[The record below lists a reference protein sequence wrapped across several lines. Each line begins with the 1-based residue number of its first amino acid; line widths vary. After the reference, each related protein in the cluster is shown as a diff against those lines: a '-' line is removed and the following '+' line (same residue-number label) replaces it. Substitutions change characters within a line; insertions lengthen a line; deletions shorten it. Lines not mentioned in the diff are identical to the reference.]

1 MGIPPKFSTL
11 VTRVSVTTLLTRGA
25 TSSHEWPCGIIRKCL
40 PQKGLSTGTLLE
52 DGVVRDSRHGSDRRT
67 GAAPHR
73 GRALARAY
81 AARRARS
88 ARPPAA
94 CGRERALA
102 AGLPPPDWLPRDP
115 SPPDRGGDQTIK
127 L

>member
-11 VTRVSVTTLLTRGA
+11 VTRVSVTTLVTRGA
-25 TSSHEWPCGIIRKCL
+25 TPSHEWACAIARKCL

-52 DGVVRDSRHGSDRRT
+52 DGVVRDTRHGSDRRT

-81 AARRARS
+81 AAGRARS
-88 ARPPAA
+88 ARRPAA
-94 CGRERALA
+94 SGRKRALDA
-102 AGLPPPDWLPRDP
+102 RLPSRD
-115 SPPDRGGDQTIK
+115 RC
-127 L
+127 